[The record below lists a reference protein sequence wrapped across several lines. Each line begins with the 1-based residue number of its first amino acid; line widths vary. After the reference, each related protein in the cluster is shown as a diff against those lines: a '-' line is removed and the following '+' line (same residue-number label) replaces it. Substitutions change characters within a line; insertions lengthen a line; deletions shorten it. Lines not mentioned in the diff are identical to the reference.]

1 MCGLDFC
8 LERFRGSERRQA
20 KQPDV
25 VSRCEE
31 GLKTDACYID
41 DDDDDDNVDKSDDDD
56 DDDDDD
62 DNVDKS
68 DDDDDDDDNVDKSDD
83 DNDDDDADALR
94 KTDHY

>member
-1 MCGLDFC
+1 M
-8 LERFRGSERRQA
+8 
-20 KQPDV
+20 

-41 DDDDDDNVDKSDDDD
+41 GDD

-62 DNVDKS
+62 DNVDKG
-68 DDDDDDDDNVDKSDD
+68 DD

>member
-8 LERFRGSERRQA
+8 LERFRGSEPRQA

-31 GLKTDACYID
+31 GLTTACYID
-41 DDDDDDNVDKSDDDD
+41 DD
-56 DDDDDD
+56 
-62 DNVDKS
+62 
-68 DDDDDDDDNVDKSDD
+68 
-83 DNDDDDADALR
+83 DDDDADALR